1 MKRYEVFDHTA
12 DVGIIAFG
20 ADLPEAFSNAAY
32 AMFDLITDVDKIE
45 ETESLDIQVSANDIE
60 ELLVEWLNE
69 LLFRYETEGFLCK
82 QVVTREMND
91 TMLSAIA
98 RGETLDRRRHEIK
111 MEIKSVTYHMLKV
124 EQIDGIWR
132 LRVVFDI

>member
-91 TMLSAIA
+91 TTLSAIA